1 MEKTLLIIK
10 PDAVER
16 KLVGEIIQ
24 RVERKGLEIKALKM
38 EKISLEK
45 AENHYIV
52 HKGKEF
58 YSNLINFITS
68 GPLVLIVLEGKDC
81 IKIVRNMAGSTSAV
95 EAMPG
100 TIRGDFSTDM
110 LENIVHTSDSLESS
124 EREIKNFFKSL

>member
-52 HKGKEF
+52 HKGREF

>member
-110 LENIVHTSDSLESS
+110 LENIVHTSDSSESS
-124 EREIKNFFKSL
+124 EREIKNFFKNL